1 MNKVENRS
9 RAQKVEE
16 RAKME
21 EEKQL
26 SQDLAKMALE
36 EHWAKMVQRDDNG
49 QTRERR
55 CDQDHQGTSNL
66 DQFGD
71 DRGQI
76 RERRCDEDYQWAS
89 NLDQFGDDRGQIRE
103 RRCHEN
109 YMKTPI
115 LDQFKEDSK
124 VSQRTCRPLT
134 SARVESELEEAAVRA
149 YAPRWSSR
157 VSPHG
162 GVFTQQQLKAQESLA
177 SKCNFVENPIV
188 NIKEGP
194 YIAATNDVDSWID
207 SLEMKKG
214 EKPISS
220 GVNQDVL
227 ITYL

>member
-36 EHWAKMVQRDDNG
+36 EQHWAKMVQRDNG

-124 VSQRTCRPLT
+124 VSQRICGPLT
-134 SARVESELEEAAVRA
+134 SARVESCELEEAAVRA

-157 VSPHG
+157 VSPHE

-177 SKCNFVENPIV
+177 SKCNFVDNPIV
-188 NIKEGP
+188 NIKERP
-194 YIAATNDVDSWID
+194 
-207 SLEMKKG
+207 LQLQMM
-214 EKPISS
+214 
-220 GVNQDVL
+220 
-227 ITYL
+227 